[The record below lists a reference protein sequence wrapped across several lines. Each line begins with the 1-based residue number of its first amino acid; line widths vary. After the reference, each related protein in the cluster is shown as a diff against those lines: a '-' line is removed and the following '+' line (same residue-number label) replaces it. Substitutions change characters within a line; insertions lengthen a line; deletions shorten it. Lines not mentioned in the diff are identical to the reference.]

1 MSYFR
6 EEDIPNDDRRASLA
20 NDLRFMGGQIMDLLK
35 EYVDTDEWSDFIE
48 RHNRAVSNHAFKLE
62 MPEVAYEIE
71 CTVSIELST
80 ATSRSDLE
88 DALVD
93 ALESAVGDLE
103 YCDSVNA
110 AVEIT
115 EL

>member
-1 MSYFR
+1 MNFNES
-6 EEDIPNDDRRASLA
+6 DIPNDDRRVSLST
-20 NDLRFMGGQIMDLLK
+20 DLRFMRGHVMDLLK
-35 EYVDTDEWSDFIE
+35 EYVDTDDWSDFID
-48 RHNRAVSNHAFKLE
+48 RHNRAVNNHAFKLE

-103 YCDSVNA
+103 YCDSVSA